1 MPINLPNICG
11 CFLLAYVIFL
21 FVWHSD
27 DIICKISFP
36 ALMIYNNS
44 MQRKIVAVLVV
55 FWGVY
60 FRGGGVTCQI
70 YLYFVITFICWFT
83 TKSHLVYEITKVIS
97 KNHLVLFFLWST
109 SEYQSNILKL
119 CNKTSVLVWHNNILP
134 LLFLII
140 QYYI

>member
-1 MPINLPNICG
+1 LPINLANICG
-11 CFLLAYVIFL
+11 CFLFAYVIFL

-83 TKSHLVYEITKVIS
+83 TKSHLVYEITKYNNNS
-97 KNHLVLFFLWST
+97 LERKLRNSSENYSHYAMFLHFVLKCNIVLWGIVGAV
-109 SEYQSNILKL
+109 YCCVKLK
-119 CNKTSVLVWHNNILP
+119 H
-134 LLFLII
+134 
-140 QYYI
+140 